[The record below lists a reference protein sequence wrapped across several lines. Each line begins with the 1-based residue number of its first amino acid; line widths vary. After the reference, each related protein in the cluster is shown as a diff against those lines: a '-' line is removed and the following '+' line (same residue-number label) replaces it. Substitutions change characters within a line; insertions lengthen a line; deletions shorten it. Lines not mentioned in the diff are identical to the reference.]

1 MRYLEN
7 QQTMSTAT
15 AHFAGLPELVD
26 YVAHDAFHARNIDVL
41 DNMRLV
47 SKTFNAAA
55 TPYRFSELR
64 IRHTIAKAPLTGK
77 PGLAPFLVHVRHAV
91 FSSFKGLPDEEE
103 PLQRIFAQ
111 MPRLES
117 VRYVRITDDTAGMDA
132 KVKIALDTTASR

>member
-1 MRYLEN
+1 
-7 QQTMSTAT
+7 MSTAA

-26 YVAHDAFHARNIDVL
+26 YVAHDAFHSRNLCVL
-41 DNMRLV
+41 HNMRLV

-64 IRHTIAKAPLTGK
+64 TRRSITKAPLTGK

-91 FSSFKGLPDEEE
+91 FTYFQKLPDEEE
-103 PLQRIFAQ
+103 ALQRIFAQ

-117 VRYVRITDDTAGMDA
+117 IRYVRPTARRRSIPLGLNA
-132 KVKIALDTTASR
+132 KVTIASDTTASR